1 MLISTKKLKQ
11 KIDVTQIINA
21 LVTEAKMIAIVTS
34 PAERGL
40 PIKSIMLHIILPPNS
55 EEDEREKDS

>member
-21 LVTEAKMIAIVTS
+21 LVTEAKIIANVTS

-40 PIKSIMLHIILPPNS
+40 PIKSTMLPIILPPNN
-55 EEDEREKDS
+55 EEDE